1 MKRTTRHILPVLVCS
16 ASAALL
22 FVGCSS
28 DPTEQPSSPGK
39 AGSGNHN
46 QAGATGTAG
55 AAAVGGSSSTAGQS
69 SGTGGSAG
77 SSIAGN
83 TSSTGGSSAGGSVG
97 TAGASSGTGGKGAS
111 GGSTS
116 SGGAGGKGS
125 GGGASGGGASGG
137 GSGGGGSTTSGM
149 SAGCGKAPTIAS
161 NMYNNGKP
169 ISMMVGSMQR
179 RYVLSVPTNYVNT
192 KAYKLVIAYHQRDG
206 NDLQMYANQYYHLQ
220 PLSKDS
226 TIFVAPN
233 GQLNNA
239 PCTGMSDKGESSC
252 GWPNPNDTD
261 MNFADA
267 LVKAVEE
274 SFCIDTNRI
283 FATGW
288 SYGGSMS
295 YATACARPLGA
306 TNGFIRAIA
315 VYSGSQLSGQCTPS
329 KPVGYYASH
338 GTGDQVLCYDGNSS
352 GCQVGNGMQ
361 LAQNFAKANGCTWAT
376 PQKVT
381 SGNHVCTSIMG
392 CTSGYPTEFCSFS
405 GDHTPDP
412 RDPGQSNS
420 WEYQKAWDFL
430 NQF

>member
-1 MKRTTRHILPVLVCS
+1 MLPVVLCS
-16 ASAALL
+16 ASAALM

-28 DPTEQPSSPGK
+28 DTTDQSPAPGK

-46 QAGATGTAG
+46 QAGATAAAG
-55 AAAVGGSSSTAGQS
+55 AAVASSGSAGQS
-69 SGTGGSAG
+69 SGSGGSGGSAVAG
-77 SSIAGN
+77 S
-83 TSSTGGSSAGGSVG
+83 TSSAAGSSAGGSVG
-97 TAGASSGTGGKGAS
+97 AAGASSGASGKGGGANGGASSSGGSGGKGGVGGAS
-111 GGSTS
+111 T
-116 SGGAGGKGS
+116 SGGAGG
-125 GGGASGGGASGG
+125 
-137 GSGGGGSTTSGM
+137 GGSTMPGM

-161 NMYNNGKP
+161 NMYNNGKTIP
-169 ISMMVGSMQR
+169 MTVGSMQR
-179 RYVLSVPTNYVNT
+179 RYILSVPTNYDNT
-192 KAYKLVIAYHQRDG
+192 KPYKLVIAYHQRDG

-220 PLSKDS
+220 PLSKD
-226 TIFVAPN
+226 TAIFVAPN
-233 GQLNNA
+233 GQLNGA
-239 PCTGMSDKGESSC
+239 PCSGTSAQGESSC
-252 GWPNPNDTD
+252 GWPNSNDSD

-267 LVKAVEE
+267 LVKAVED
-274 SFCIDTNRI
+274 SFCVDTNRI

-338 GTGDQVLCYDGNSS
+338 GTTDSVLCYDGSSS

-361 LAQNFAKANGCTWAT
+361 LAQNFATANGCTWAT

-381 SGNHVCTSIMG
+381 SGNHVCTKLMG
-392 CTSGYPTEFCSFS
+392 CTSGYPEEFCSFN

-412 RDPGQSNS
+412 KDSGQGTS
-420 WEYQKAWDFL
+420 WEYQEAWNFL

>member
-1 MKRTTRHILPVLVCS
+1 M
-16 ASAALL
+16 
-22 FVGCSS
+22 
-28 DPTEQPSSPGK
+28 
-39 AGSGNHN
+39 
-46 QAGATGTAG
+46 
-55 AAAVGGSSSTAGQS
+55 AGQS
-69 SGTGGSAG
+69 SGTGGSG
-77 SSIAGN
+77 SSVAGN
-83 TSSTGGSSAGGSVG
+83 ASSGGSNAGGSVG
-97 TAGASSGTGGKGAS
+97 TAGSGTGGKGAS
-111 GGSTS
+111 GGSS
-116 SGGAGGKGS
+116 ASGGAGGKGS
-125 GGGASGGGASGG
+125 GGAASGGAASGGAASGGGANGG
-137 GSGGGGSTTSGM
+137 AGGGGSTTPGM

-169 ISMMVGSMQR
+169 ISMTVGSMQR
-179 RYVLSVPTNYVNT
+179 RYILSVPTNYVNT

-239 PCTGMSDKGESSC
+239 PCTGMSDKGEGSC

-267 LVKAVEE
+267 MVKAVEE
-274 SFCIDTNRI
+274 SFCVDTNRI

-306 TNGFIRAIA
+306 TNGYIRAIA

-329 KPVGYYASH
+329 KPVAYYASH
-338 GTGDQVLCYDGNSS
+338 GTTDQVLCYDSNSS

-361 LAQNFAKANGCTWAT
+361 LAQNFAKANGCTCAA

-392 CTSGYPTEFCSFS
+392 CMTGYPTEFCSFN

-412 RDPGQSNS
+412 KDPGQGNS

>member
-1 MKRTTRHILPVLVCS
+1 M
-16 ASAALL
+16 

-28 DPTEQPSSPGK
+28 TSDQPAADGR

-46 QAGATGTAG
+46 QAGATGKAG
-55 AAAVGGSSSTAGQS
+55 AAVGGSSTAGQS
-69 SGTGGSAG
+69 NGTGGNAGASVAG
-77 SSIAGN
+77 STNSP
-83 TSSTGGSSAGGSVG
+83 GGSSAGGSVG
-97 TAGASSGTGGKGAS
+97 AAGASGGMAGKGGNASGGSGASGGTAGKGGNGGAS
-111 GGSTS
+111 GGS
-116 SGGAGGKGS
+116 GGAG
-125 GGGASGGGASGG
+125 
-137 GSGGGGSTTSGM
+137 STTPGM

-169 ISMMVGSMQR
+169 ISMTVGSMQR

-220 PLSKDS
+220 PLSKDT

-233 GQLNNA
+233 GQLNGA
-239 PCTGMSDKGESSC
+239 PCSGMSDRGESNC
-252 GWPNPNDTD
+252 GWPNTNDSD

-267 LVKAVEE
+267 VVKAVED

-306 TNGFIRAIA
+306 TNGYIRAIA
-315 VYSGSQLSGQCTPS
+315 VYSGSQLSGNCTPS

-338 GTGDQVLCYDGNSS
+338 GTTDSVLCYDGNSS
-352 GCQVGNGMQ
+352 GCQVGNGLL

-381 SGNHVCTSIMG
+381 SGNHVCTTLMG
-392 CTSGYPTEFCSFS
+392 CMSGYPEEFCSFN

-412 RDPGQSNS
+412 KDQGQGNS

>member
-1 MKRTTRHILPVLVCS
+1 MLPVVVCS
-16 ASAALL
+16 ASAALM
-22 FVGCSS
+22 FIGCSS
-28 DPTEQPSSPGK
+28 TDRPIGSGA

-46 QAGATGTAG
+46 QAGATAAAG
-55 AAAVGGSSSTAGQS
+55 AGVAGSGTAGQS
-69 SGTGGSAG
+69 SGSGGSGGSGVAG
-77 SSIAGN
+77 S
-83 TSSTGGSSAGGSVG
+83 TSSAAGSSAGGSVG
-97 TAGASSGTGGKGAS
+97 AAGAS
-111 GGSTS
+111 GGASGKGGGANGGASS
-116 SGGAGGKGS
+116 SGGAGGKG
-125 GGGASGGGASGG
+125 GGVGGASTSGGA
-137 GSGGGGSTTSGM
+137 GGGGSTTPGM

-161 NMYNNGKP
+161 NMYNNGKTIP
-169 ISMMVGSMQR
+169 MTVGSMQR
-179 RYVLSVPTNYVNT
+179 RYILSVPTNYDNT
-192 KAYKLVIAYHQRDG
+192 KPYKLVIAYHQRDG

-220 PLSKDS
+220 PLSKDT

-239 PCTGMSDKGESSC
+239 PCSGTSSQGESNC
-252 GWPNPNDTD
+252 GWPNSNDSD

-267 LVKAVEE
+267 LVKAVED

-329 KPVGYYASH
+329 KPVAYYASH
-338 GTGDQVLCYDGNSS
+338 GTTDSVLCYDGNSS

-381 SGNHVCTSIMG
+381 SGNHVCTKLMG
-392 CTSGYPTEFCSFS
+392 CMTGYPEEFCSFN

-412 RDPGQSNS
+412 KDSGGGNS
-420 WEYQKAWDFL
+420 WEYQEAWNFL